1 MKQRVPLA
9 PFRGEKVRAT
19 LPNSRFSF
27 SSPFFQGHPLSLRS
41 RKGALDNETNTRY
54 TEDEENRRGRIDR
67 VGWRDRIVRIFARNR
82 RFKVSGPP
90 IAKSVTETVNKSN
103 WRIVDAKQSLE
114 ENKEWWRRKGGGA
127 IERQKEGGGGLT
139 ISGVSEVAADR
150 CNSSAATRRMVGGG
164 KGQRV
169 SLPSTLRRR
178 PSLRCI
184 PPSRTVARVLT
195 ERRAFGFSAPAIP
208 LQPLRLRF
216 STTSTAAAANFQNR
230 GCFDATRRDAD
241 RRCALSLSL
250 SLRSFLPRAFLS
262 LFLPLALPPSQ
273 PQFSPEDRAVYR

>member
-1 MKQRVPLA
+1 MKQRAPLA

-41 RKGALDNETNTRY
+41 RKGALDNETKTRY

-67 VGWRDRIVRIFARNR
+67 VGWRGRILRIFAQNR

-90 IAKSVTETVNKSN
+90 IAKSETVNKSN

-250 SLRSFLPRAFLS
+250 SLSPLLS
-262 LFLPLALPPSQ
+262 PSCLPLALSPP
-273 PQFSPEDRAVYR
+273 RAPSLAASVLA